1 MGRRFKYYV
10 ENAIY
15 RYYSFWEYVGRFF
28 NEYYDLKLDV
38 NQKDLSK
45 EKDFYF
51 ARQVLKIVIKDYY
64 HKILTDILELWAKS
78 KEVFDYRII
87 KTHKHNPRIG
97 EKILKMTKEQTPK
110 GRTLKFDVGKEY
122 SGSDFLKLLM
132 ISHKHSRLALEYIS
146 DFFDIGHSEVNKNI
160 SEKS

>member
-1 MGRRFKYYV
+1 
-10 ENAIY
+10 
-15 RYYSFWEYVGRFF
+15 
-28 NEYYDLKLDV
+28 
-38 NQKDLSK
+38 
-45 EKDFYF
+45 
-51 ARQVLKIVIKDYY
+51 
-64 HKILTDILELWAKS
+64 
-78 KEVFDYRII
+78 
-87 KTHKHNPRIG
+87 
-97 EKILKMTKEQTPK
+97 MTKEQTPK